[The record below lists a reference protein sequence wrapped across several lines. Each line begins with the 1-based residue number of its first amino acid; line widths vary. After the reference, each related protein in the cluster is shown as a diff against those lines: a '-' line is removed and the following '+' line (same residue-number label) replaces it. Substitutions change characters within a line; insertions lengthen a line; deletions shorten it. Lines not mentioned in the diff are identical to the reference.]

1 MTSLEI
7 SRLEIAKRNTP
18 AKAGRKQWGQ
28 MFGQKKEREVVE
40 QSLYAKTNSTLK
52 HIERL
57 KDALK

>member
-1 MTSLEI
+1 MTSLEM
-7 SRLEIAKRNTP
+7 AKRNTP

-57 KDALK
+57 KAGLK